1 MPQVKSFKLFTR
13 NGNGSS
19 GLENGGHPEKVV
31 LTPGVATGKNNAIRI
46 LDPEKKQ
53 GEWPRDVEK
62 VPLPLFDTG
71 VFITEL
77 ANKELLPK
85 KFANGLT
92 DDERSGAVNNPESLL
107 HKAWNDENRAERLDV
122 GTYRGT
128 QLALTKTY
136 DLIEKK

>member
-1 MPQVKSFKLFTR
+1 MPQGQSFKLFTR

-19 GLENGGHPEKVV
+19 GLTNGRHREKVI
-31 LTPGVATGKNNAIRI
+31 LTPGAAIGKKNAISI
-46 LDPEKKQ
+46 LDPDKKQ
-53 GEWPRDVEK
+53 GEWPRDVEQ
-62 VPLPLFDTG
+62 VPLPIFDTG

-92 DDERSGAVNNPESLL
+92 DDERSDAVDNPESLI
-107 HKAWNDENRAERLDV
+107 HKVWDDGNRAERLEQ